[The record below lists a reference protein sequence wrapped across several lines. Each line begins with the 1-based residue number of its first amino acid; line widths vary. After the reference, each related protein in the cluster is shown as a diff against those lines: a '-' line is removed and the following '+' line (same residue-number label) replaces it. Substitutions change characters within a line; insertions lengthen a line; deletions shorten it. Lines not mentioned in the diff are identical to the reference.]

1 MKTKLSMAMAILLVQ
16 LVLGQEMDP
25 HKMADYQNTI
35 MIEQLDLSDS
45 QKEQVRAINLKYS
58 EKQAALLNKEGSMF
72 SKMGDMKKIKKAKN
86 EELEEVLSKAQM
98 EIFENEI
105 EPEMRKQMK
114 RQRGS

>member
-16 LVLGQEMDP
+16 LVMGQEMDP
-25 HKMADYQNTI
+25 NKMADYQNTI

-45 QKEQVRAINLKYS
+45 QKEQVKAINLKYS
-58 EKQAALLNKEGSMF
+58 KKQAALLNKEGSMF

-86 EELEEVLSKAQM
+86 EELEEVLSKEQM